1 MRKRIAVAL
10 LLITG
15 ALYERP
21 GGSQTAPTVR
31 IGLTQNAPTVS
42 IRSAQ
47 PFTVQ
52 QNQTRTAKFTMVV
65 ALDPAAANR
74 VLTRAD
80 LQYRPIVEIDG
91 GRIVVVPKNER
102 VRIDLQGN
110 AGIDVDNRTYR
121 GSIEVF
127 GNRRNTFTVVNELP
141 LEDYLLGVVPNELS
155 PTTFQELEALKA
167 QAVAARTYVVR
178 NMGQSKNEGYDICA
192 SDACQV
198 YMGQGSEQPLS
209 TQAVTE
215 TRGVIATYKDQ
226 PINALYSSTCGGRT
240 EDAENIFDEKFP
252 YLVSTICEYK
262 HPVPL
267 AFSTSRSFPDW
278 KDAVLEV
285 AGISNFSEAQ
295 HFMGLAV
302 RGEPASSDLTTLA
315 SFIRQSFFPNVLT
328 SSDVSF
334 LTEQGILSP
343 SGGIPLKEILFRLV
357 DKKAAFEWQQGVLI
371 SWDGTTMRLLVEGQ
385 PKDFNLSPEAPI
397 YQRVGDERLPM
408 RQGSWIGG
416 ELMDFRA
423 VGSTT
428 QMLVYRIN
436 FANPAADRYSRLALW
451 QVHKTRRE
459 LDAALKGLNIGAIRD
474 MRVIDRGPS
483 ERPVMTEIIGTS
495 GRRTVRALR
504 LRTLLG
510 LRDSQFSFD
519 IERNAQGEVLGMM
532 FYGRGW
538 GHGVGMCQVGAY
550 GMALEGAT
558 YEEILKK
565 YYKGIELKKLY

>member
-1 MRKRIAVAL
+1 MMRKRIAVAL

-47 PFTVQ
+47 PFTAQ

-127 GNRRNTFTVVNELP
+127 GNSRNTFTVVNELP

-155 PTTFQELEALKA
+155 PTTFAELEALKA

-192 SDACQV
+192 TDACQV
-198 YMGQGSEQPLS
+198 YMGQGSELPLS

-240 EDAENIFDEKFP
+240 EDAENIFDEKLP

-278 KDAVLEV
+278 KDAVLAV
-285 AGISNFSEAQ
+285 AGVSNFTQARR
-295 HFMGLAV
+295 FLGLTGQ
-302 RGEPASSDLTTLA
+302 GEPSSTDTAALA
-315 SFIRQSFFPNVLT
+315 TFIRQSFFPDVLT
-328 SSDVSF
+328 SSDLSF
-334 LTEQGILSP
+334 LTEQGTLP
-343 SGGIPLKEILFRLV
+343 SSYQIPLKEILFRLV

-371 SWDGTTMRLLVEGQ
+371 SWDGTTMRLMV
-385 PKDFNLSPEAPI
+385 
-397 YQRVGDERLPM
+397 
-408 RQGSWIGG
+408 
-416 ELMDFRA
+416 
-423 VGSTT
+423 
-428 QMLVYRIN
+428 
-436 FANPAADRYSRLALW
+436 
-451 QVHKTRRE
+451 
-459 LDAALKGLNIGAIRD
+459 
-474 MRVIDRGPS
+474 
-483 ERPVMTEIIGTS
+483 
-495 GRRTVRALR
+495 
-504 LRTLLG
+504 
-510 LRDSQFSFD
+510 
-519 IERNAQGEVLGMM
+519 
-532 FYGRGW
+532 
-538 GHGVGMCQVGAY
+538 
-550 GMALEGAT
+550 
-558 YEEILKK
+558 
-565 YYKGIELKKLY
+565 

>member
-127 GNRRNTFTVVNELP
+127 GNSRNTFTVVNELP

-155 PTTFQELEALKA
+155 PTTFAELEALKA

-192 SDACQV
+192 TDACQV
-198 YMGQGSEQPLS
+198 YMGQGSELPLS

-240 EDAENIFDEKFP
+240 EDAENIFDEKLP

-285 AGISNFSEAQ
+285 AGVSNFS
-295 HFMGLAV
+295 
-302 RGEPASSDLTTLA
+302 
-315 SFIRQSFFPNVLT
+315 
-328 SSDVSF
+328 
-334 LTEQGILSP
+334 
-343 SGGIPLKEILFRLV
+343 
-357 DKKAAFEWQQGVLI
+357 
-371 SWDGTTMRLLVEGQ
+371 
-385 PKDFNLSPEAPI
+385 
-397 YQRVGDERLPM
+397 
-408 RQGSWIGG
+408 
-416 ELMDFRA
+416 
-423 VGSTT
+423 
-428 QMLVYRIN
+428 
-436 FANPAADRYSRLALW
+436 
-451 QVHKTRRE
+451 
-459 LDAALKGLNIGAIRD
+459 
-474 MRVIDRGPS
+474 
-483 ERPVMTEIIGTS
+483 
-495 GRRTVRALR
+495 
-504 LRTLLG
+504 
-510 LRDSQFSFD
+510 
-519 IERNAQGEVLGMM
+519 
-532 FYGRGW
+532 
-538 GHGVGMCQVGAY
+538 
-550 GMALEGAT
+550 
-558 YEEILKK
+558 
-565 YYKGIELKKLY
+565 